1 MKISII
7 THGAHGGNGGIDKY
21 SAYVIDALA
30 KNKLVKSIDIFSKKI
45 IKFNNK
51 KTNKFCSGN
60 NIGFILLI
68 FTNII
73 NILKSNVIIVSHINH
88 VPLLLIPIL
97 LNKKIVLFSYGY
109 EIRFVTKNFFY
120 KLLIKRINFFICMRG
135 HTLKIL
141 KKKYNLKYKNFYLL
155 PNCIK
160 LRKLRKLKTYKHKNI
175 ITIAR
180 LMSTEKFKGVDETL
194 EALSLLKKINFLYF
208 VVGDGDDKQR
218 LIKKAKKLNI
228 IKNVKFFGQV
238 SNNKRD
244 KLLQSS
250 SLISMPGSNK
260 YHDTYPPRFAFLE
273 AAEFGLKIL
282 GTNPFPSEKYFEKK
296 YKSLN
301 FVNPHNKEQIL
312 NKILKLQKQTKQ
324 YDKKILKDFSFDNF
338 SKKLNNIFLEII
350 EK

>member
-1 MKISII
+1 MKISFI
-7 THGAHGGNGGIDKY
+7 THGGHGGHGGIDKY
-21 SAYVIDALA
+21 SAYVIDVLA

-60 NIGFILLI
+60 NIGFLLLI

-73 NILKSNVIIVSHINH
+73 NILKSNVIIISHINL

-97 LNKKIVLFSYGY
+97 LNKKIVLFSYGL

-160 LRKLRKLKTYKHKNI
+160 FGKLRKLKTHKHKNI

-180 LMSTEKFKGVDETL
+180 LWSTEKFKGVDETL

-208 VVGDGDDKQR
+208 VVGAGDDKQR

-244 KLLQSS
+244 KLLQNS

-282 GTNPFPSEKYFEKK
+282 GTTPFPSEKCFEKK

-301 FVNPHNKEQIL
+301 FVNPHNKKQIL

-324 YDKKILKDFSFDNF
+324 YDKKLLKDFSFDNF

>member
-7 THGAHGGNGGIDKY
+7 THGAHGGLGGIDKY
-21 SAYVIDALA
+21 SAYVIDVLA
-30 KNKLVKSIDIFSKKI
+30 KNKLIKSIDIFSKRI

-60 NIGFILLI
+60 NIGFLLLI

-73 NILKSNVIIVSHINH
+73 NILKSNVIIISHINH

-97 LNKKIVLFSYGY
+97 LNKKIVLFSYGL
-109 EIRFVTKNFFY
+109 EIRFVTK
-120 KLLIKRINFFICMRG
+120 
-135 HTLKIL
+135 
-141 KKKYNLKYKNFYLL
+141 YKNYNLL
-155 PNCIK
+155 PNCI
-160 LRKLRKLKTYKHKNI
+160 KLRKLKTYKHKNI

-180 LMSTEKFKGVDETL
+180 LWSSEKFKGVDETL

-250 SLISMPGSNK
+250 SLISMPGSEK
-260 YHDTYPPRFAFLE
+260 YFDNHHLHHDTYHAW
-273 AAEFGLKIL
+273 I
-282 GTNPFPSEKYFEKK
+282 
-296 YKSLN
+296 
-301 FVNPHNKEQIL
+301 
-312 NKILKLQKQTKQ
+312 
-324 YDKKILKDFSFDNF
+324 
-338 SKKLNNIFLEII
+338 
-350 EK
+350 